1 MQMVKRLEDLVN
13 MAAKNGR
20 RTLIVAVA
28 QDKDVLLA
36 VKSASDAGLIKP
48 LLVGDPDQ
56 IKTAAGEAG
65 LDILNIDIFPVTD
78 NQQACNMAAGMARDI
93 KGSILMKGMVTT
105 GILMKAVLD
114 KGNGLMSGSLLSH
127 IAFFESPFYH
137 KLLCITDAAL
147 NISPDLQEKAGIINN
162 AVDALHRLGVALPKV
177 GILAAVETVNPKMEA
192 TTHAAMLV
200 SMQKRN
206 QIKGCLVDG
215 PLALDNAISAEAAH
229 HKGIVSEVAGNADI
243 LLAPDIT
250 SGNILYKSLI
260 FLGGAVTAAMIVGA
274 SVPVVLTSR
283 SDSDKSKFLSI
294 ALAAAME

>member
-1 MQMVKRLEDLVN
+1 VKRLEDLVN
-13 MAAKNGR
+13 MAALKVR

-48 LLVGDPDQ
+48 LLVGDPDE
-56 IKTAAGEAG
+56 IKVAAKEAG
-65 LDILNIDIFPVTD
+65 LDISTIDIFPVTD
-78 NQQACNMAAGMARDI
+78 KQQACIMAAGMARDN
-93 KGSILMKGMVTT
+93 KDSILMKGMVTT
-105 GILMKAVLD
+105 GMLMKAVLD
-114 KGNGLMSGSLLSH
+114 KGNGLMLSSLLSH
-127 IAFFESPFYH
+127 IAFFESPYYH
-137 KLLCITDAAL
+137 KLICVTDAAL
-147 NISPDLQEKAGIINN
+147 NINN
-162 AVDALHRLGVALPKV
+162 AVNALHRLGIALPKV
-177 GILAAVETVNPKMEA
+177 AILAAVETVNPKMEA

-200 SMQKRN
+200 AMQKRN
-206 QIKGCLVDG
+206 QIKGCLIDG

-229 HKGIVSEVAGNADI
+229 HKGIVSDVAGDADI

-283 SDSDKSKFLSI
+283 SDSNKSKFLSI

>member
-1 MQMVKRLEDLVN
+1 VKRLEELVN
-13 MAAKNGR
+13 MAAQKGR
-20 RTLIVAVA
+20 RKLIVAVA

-36 VKSASDAGLIKP
+36 VKSASAAGLIEP
-48 LLVGDPDQ
+48 LLVGDPDE
-56 IKTAAGEAG
+56 IKAAAREAG
-65 LDILNIDIFPVTD
+65 FDISGIDIFPVAD
-78 NQQACNMAAGMARDI
+78 KQQACNMAAGMARDN

-127 IAFFESPFYH
+127 IAFFESPYYH
-137 KLLCITDAAL
+137 KLICVTDAAL
-147 NISPDLQEKAGIINN
+147 NIAPDLQEKAGIINN
-162 AVDALHRLGVALPKV
+162 AVNALHRLGVALPKV

-200 SMQKRN
+200 AMQKRN
-206 QIKGCLVDG
+206 QIRGCLIDG

-229 HKGIVSEVAGNADI
+229 HKGIVSDVAGDADI

>member
-1 MQMVKRLEDLVN
+1 MKRLEDLVN
-13 MAAKNGR
+13 MAAQKGR

-28 QDKDVLLA
+28 QDKEVLLA

-48 LLVGDPDQ
+48 LLVGDPDE
-56 IKTAAGEAG
+56 IKEAAKEAG
-65 LDILNIDIFPVTD
+65 LDITNIDIFPVTD
-78 NQQACNMAAGMARDI
+78 KQQACNMAAGMARDN
-93 KGSILMKGMVTT
+93 KNSILMKGMVPT
-105 GILMKAVLD
+105 GMLMKAVLD
-114 KGNGLMSGSLLSH
+114 KGNGLLSGSLLSH
-127 IAFFESPFYH
+127 IAFFESPYYH

-147 NISPDLQEKAGIINN
+147 NIAPDLQEKAGIINN
-162 AVDALHRLGVALPKV
+162 AVYALHRLGVTLPKV

-200 SMQKRN
+200 AMQKRN
-206 QIKGCLVDG
+206 QIRGCLIDG
-215 PLALDNAISAEAAH
+215 PLALDNAISADAAH
-229 HKGIVSEVAGNADI
+229 HKGIISDVAGDADI

-250 SGNILYKSLI
+250 AGNILYKSLI

>member
-1 MQMVKRLEDLVN
+1 VKRLEELVE
-13 MAAKNGR
+13 MAAQKGR
-20 RTLIVAVA
+20 RKLIVAVA

-36 VKSASDAGLIKP
+36 VKAASSAGIIEP
-48 LLVGDPDQ
+48 LLVGNPDE
-56 IKTAAGEAG
+56 IKEAAGEAG
-65 LDILNIDIFPVTD
+65 LDISNITVFPVTD
-78 NQQACNMAAGMARDI
+78 NQQACNMAAGMARDN
-93 KGSILMKGMVTT
+93 KGSILMKGMVPT

-127 IAFFESPFYH
+127 IAFFESPYYH
-137 KLLCITDAAL
+137 KLICITDAAL
-147 NISPDLQEKAGIINN
+147 NIAPDLQEKAGIINN
-162 AVDALHRLGVALPKV
+162 AVNALHRLGIALPKV

-200 SMQKRN
+200 AMQKRN
-206 QIKGCLVDG
+206 QIRGCLIDG
-215 PLALDNAISAEAAH
+215 PLALDNAVSAEAAH
-229 HKGIVSEVAGNADI
+229 HKGIESDVAGDADI

-294 ALAAAME
+294 ALAAAIA